1 VHGAVVIRV
10 LIATSSEATR
20 SWFAS
25 LAARASELSVVGI
38 VPRDVALRGQ
48 VEAFAP
54 DVVVIDTADSEPET
68 IAGSLASI
76 RELAVEAVLLLDRG
90 DWQRTPLALIRNGVR
105 GLIPQQPTLE
115 ELEATVRAIMTG
127 FVVLEPRILE
137 GATSP
142 TSASAAVDRAHPA
155 SPFALQP
162 LTPREIE
169 VLAAVAEGYG
179 NKQIAARLDISEH
192 TVKTHLAAIFEKLE
206 VSNRTEA
213 VLAGARLGLVL
224 L

>member
-1 VHGAVVIRV
+1 MGEVVIRV
-10 LIATSSEATR
+10 LIATASEATR
-20 SWFAS
+20 SWFAALPAS
-25 LAARASELSVVGI
+25 ASGLAIIGI
-38 VPRDVALRGQ
+38 VPWDAGLRDQ
-48 VEAFAP
+48 VQELAP
-54 DVVVIDTADSEPET
+54 DIVVVDAADSEPET
-68 IAGSLASI
+68 IVGSLGSI
-76 RELAVEAVLLLDRG
+76 RDLAVEIVLLVSGD
-90 DWQRTPLALIRNGVR
+90 DWQASPVAMIRYGVR
-105 GLIPQQPTLE
+105 AVIPQQPTIE
-115 ELEATVRAIMTG
+115 ELDATARAVVAG
-127 FVVLEPRILE
+127 LVVLDRRLLE
-137 GATSP
+137 
-142 TSASAAVDRAHPA
+142 SAAAPLSAAERIDRTHSA
-155 SPFALQP
+155 SPFGLQP

>member
-1 VHGAVVIRV
+1 MPRNAELRDRV
-10 LIATSSEATR
+10 Q
-20 SWFAS
+20 
-25 LAARASELSVVGI
+25 EL
-38 VPRDVALRGQ
+38 
-48 VEAFAP
+48 AP
-54 DVVVIDTADSEPET
+54 DVVVIDVADSEPET

-76 RELAVEAVLLLDRG
+76 RDLAVEIVLLLDS
-90 DWQRTPLALIRNGVR
+90 DNWQRTPLALIRDGVR
-105 GLIPQQPTLE
+105 GVIPQQPTLE
-115 ELEATVRAIMTG
+115 ELDATAHAVMAG
-127 FVVLEPRILE
+127 FVVLEPRLLE
-137 GATSP
+137 GAALP
-142 TSASAAVDRAHPA
+142 TSATAAVDRAHST

-169 VLAAVAEGYG
+169 VLAALAEGYG